1 MKKLILSIL
10 FCLVSFYSFGYQ
22 IEDNFTGQVIKKYKN
37 GQVKSIENFKNGK
50 LNGEFKEFFEDGNL
64 SQIATFKNGDM
75 KNIKVFYEN
84 GNLKFEQ
91 NLKDRKGK
99 YRGYY
104 PNGML
109 EVEGEVFQGDEIG
122 LWKYYNENGSL
133 SSEGMYKEGKKVGE
147 WKFYKTDGS
156 LLKTIN
162 YKN

>member
-1 MKKLILSIL
+1 MKKLILSAL
-10 FCLVSFYSFGYQ
+10 FCLVTFYSFAYQ
-22 IEDNFTGQVIKKYKN
+22 IDENFTGQIVKKYKD

-50 LNGEFKEFFEDGNL
+50 LNGEFKEFFENGSL
-64 SQIATFKNGDM
+64 FQTGTFKNGDM

-84 GNLKFEQ
+84 GKLKFEQ

-104 PNGML
+104 PNGQL

-122 LWKYYNENGSL
+122 LWKYYNENGNL

-147 WKFYKTDGS
+147 WKFYKTDGN